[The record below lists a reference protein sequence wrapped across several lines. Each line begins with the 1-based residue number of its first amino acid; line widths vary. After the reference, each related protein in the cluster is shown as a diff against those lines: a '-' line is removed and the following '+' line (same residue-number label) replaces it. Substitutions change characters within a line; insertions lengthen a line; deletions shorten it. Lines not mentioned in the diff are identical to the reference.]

1 MIDAAKRL
9 FLENGYERTT
19 IGDILEVSGG
29 SRSTLVDLFGGKEGL
44 FTEVLLESSRHIR
57 AIFDALEASDAP
69 PEIALKE
76 MAHRFVFAVFE
87 VETMAMFRVLIAEGP
102 RFPDIVQA
110 FFRLGPK
117 VGHAKLSAYFQRCI
131 DAGLLR
137 PVDPAAMSFAFRG
150 MLLGDAEILTVV
162 GDSLA
167 AQRAGALARV
177 DAVVDIFLGG
187 AIVRP
192 R

>member
-9 FLENGYERTT
+9 FLEHGYERTT

-44 FTEVLLESSRHIR
+44 FTEVMLESSRHIR

-69 PEIALKE
+69 PEIAIKE
-76 MAHRFVFAVFE
+76 MARRFVFAVFE

-117 VGHAKLSAYFQRCI
+117 VGHAKLVAYFQRGI

-137 PVDPAAMSFAFRG
+137 PGDPAAMSFAFRG
-150 MLLGDAEILTVV
+150 MLLVDAEILTVV

-167 AQRAGALARV
+167 EQRAGALARV

-187 AIVRP
+187 VIVRP